1 MKLGVRALDRSRQ
14 WLRRAGVDVGRDR
27 AGPFTVK
34 EVHQLAFGLPEQWVG
49 IINRDRWCEH
59 GAAVIEAW
67 RARVE
72 VEQVQHANAGMGA
85 DTAEPPTCSQP
96 WPVAFY
102 GQPHTG
108 RT

>member
-1 MKLGVRALDRSRQ
+1 
-14 WLRRAGVDVGRDR
+14 LRRAGVDVGHDS
-27 AGPFTVK
+27 AGPFTAK

-67 RARVE
+67 RTRVE
-72 VEQVQHANAGMGA
+72 AEQVQYASGRLNS
-85 DTAEPPTCSQP
+85 DNAEPPKRSQP

-102 GQPHTG
+102 GQPETG
-108 RT
+108 RA